1 MKTLLISSLLLYLLF
16 ACGDQ
21 SATHTPRQGRVSCST
36 TEDNHVS
43 SSVHGGKSRP
53 VLVAVWLGNGV
64 MLQIVSFDEKVLHF
78 DPNQNAV
85 RVRLPKVVKV
95 QARNE
100 YPGVGEE

>member
-21 SATHTPRQGRVSCST
+21 SATHIPRQGRVSCST
-36 TEDNHVS
+36 AEENHVVS
-43 SSVHGGKSRP
+43 NMHEGDSRHI
-53 VLVAVWLGNGV
+53 LVAVWLGNNV
-64 MLQIVSFDEKVLHF
+64 MLRIVSFEENILHF
-78 DPNQNAV
+78 DPNQNAA

-95 QARNE
+95 QALNE